1 MTTLDVW
8 TMRARVWKD
17 LWDMV
22 VVMMVIRTKGQLD
35 QRYFGYTE
43 ENHQGVQKVWE
54 RGKQ

>member
-22 VVMMVIRTKGQLD
+22 VVMMVIRTKG
-35 QRYFGYTE
+35 
-43 ENHQGVQKVWE
+43 
-54 RGKQ
+54 